1 MNRPNM
7 GFMQMT
13 KLEQKLFRMETVKG
27 TSRGDDPWSID
38 DRRWFKRNPARS
50 HRLRPLFDGEDEF
63 NTLGEPPP
71 NFAHWMIIRQLAP
84 GARVRHSVLVVPEVA
99 ADAAEVEAVVHD
111 LYELLIFDGTTDVPI
126 GVREVAQRALGL
138 S

>member
-1 MNRPNM
+1 MN
-7 GFMQMT
+7 
-13 KLEQKLFRMETVKG
+13 KLERKLFRMETVKG

-63 NTLGEPPP
+63 NELSEPPP

-84 GARVRHSVLVVPEVA
+84 GARIRHSVLVVPEVA
-99 ADAAEVEAVVHD
+99 ADATEIEDIVRA
-111 LYELLIFDGTTDVPI
+111 LYELLIFEGTPNVPI
-126 GVREVAQRALGL
+126 SVREVAQRALEL